1 MILPSIYKPLSV
13 LLISALFTLSAYT
26 YHRSIVKS
34 EVHATVLLAKEQIHK
49 EYEDKHKEL
58 TSKADVKTKD
68 IEDKTLASKKEK
80 DAKIKVLDNQRNA
93 VHKWVYELPS
103 TNLSSK
109 SIESYSTRSS
119 SDAEASSREIIG
131 ELSRANADDLIEY
144 ATDAEEIKI
153 SLIQCYKDYDSVK
166 QVLDEY
172 RLGK

>member
-1 MILPSIYKPLSV
+1 MILPSLYKPLSV

-34 EVHATVLLAKEQIHK
+34 EVHAAVLLVKEQVHK

-58 TSKADVKTKD
+58 ASKSDVKTKD
-68 IEDKTLASKKEK
+68 IEDKTSKSKKEK

-93 VHKWVYELPS
+93 ARKWVYELPS
-103 TNLSSK
+103 TSLRSK
-109 SIESYSTRSS
+109 PIESYSTRSS
-119 SDAEASSREIIG
+119 SDAEDSSREIIG
-131 ELSRANADDLIEY
+131 ELSRTNADDLIEY
-144 ATDAEEIKI
+144 ATDAEEVKI
-153 SLIQCYKDYDSVK
+153 NLLQCYKDYDSVK